1 MYWTDVI
8 NQVLIFAIMA
18 MSLNLLLGYAGQI
31 SVAHAAFAAIGGY
44 ATGYLSLKHG
54 WSIGYAMLFGVVL
67 AFGIGVLISIP
78 ALLLTSD
85 YLILLTLAVQ
95 TIILVIISSVASLG
109 GLYGLTGLPSVT
121 IFGTEL
127 LRPSDWLGPLL
138 VATILLFAALTWI
151 GQSPFGRVLRGIR
164 EDQLAT
170 QALGK
175 DVFLRKVVVFGL
187 TSAIAAFG
195 GALYGL
201 YNGTVS
207 PPLYGF
213 SLSILLVAMVVL
225 GGRGNMLGAILGAA
239 VVIGAQPFFEKVIQL
254 DPAKAALVRLLCF
267 GVLLVLVLLLR
278 PQGLLPESATPSALL
293 RRLRRGGPVG
303 APSAD
308 GRALGASAEELA
320 RVLATGAGTEQVAD
334 PEPVVE
340 IRGLRKAFG
349 GIHAV
354 DGLSF
359 DLLEGRVTGLIG
371 PNGAGKTT
379 VFNLLTG
386 AIPPDE
392 GTVTLFG
399 TDITGW
405 PIDRVARHG
414 MVRSFQDVRVFGG
427 ISVLDNVRM
436 AVPGQRGE
444 TLRDLFLT
452 PWKVISDQRRTRR
465 LAEQALGFV
474 GLVDKEH
481 LPVST
486 LPFGEQ
492 KLVALARILAADA
505 KVILL
510 DEPASGIDTEWVDR
524 MCDLIRRLRD
534 YGLTICI
541 VEHNLHVVER
551 VADRIYFMEAGRI
564 ASEGAAMEDLIQD
577 ERLVE
582 VYFGQP

>member
-1 MYWTDVI
+1 MYWTDVA
-8 NQVLIFAIMA
+8 NQVLIFAILA
-18 MSLNLLLGYAGQI
+18 MSLNLLLGYAGQV

-44 ATGYLSLKHG
+44 AAGYLSLKHG
-54 WSIGYAMLFGVVL
+54 WALGTATLVGIGM
-67 AFGIGVLISIP
+67 AFAIGVLISIP
-78 ALLLTSD
+78 ALLLSSE
-85 YLILLTLAVQ
+85 YLILLTLSVQ
-95 TIILVIISSVASLG
+95 TIILVLISSVAALG
-109 GLYGLTGLPSVT
+109 GLYGLTGLPTPNVL
-121 IFGTEL
+121 GREL
-127 LRPSDWLGPLL
+127 LRPSDWFLPLL
-138 VATILLFAALTWI
+138 VATLVLYAALSWI
-151 GQSPFGRVLRGIR
+151 GESPFGRVLRGIR

-170 QALGK
+170 QSLGK
-175 DVFLRKVVVFGL
+175 DVFVRKVVIFGL
-187 TSAIAAFG
+187 TSGIAAFG

-213 SLSILLVAMVVL
+213 TTSILLVAMVVL
-225 GGRGNMLGAILGAA
+225 GGRGNMLGSILGAG

-254 DPAKAALVRLLCF
+254 DPSKAALVRLLCF
-267 GVLLVLVLLLR
+267 GVLLVVVLMIR
-278 PQGLLPESATPSALL
+278 PQGLLQEGLTPWALAG
-293 RRLRRGGPVG
+293 RLRRR
-303 APSAD
+303 
-308 GRALGASAEELA
+308 RAVRVLPELSSEELA
-320 RVLATGAGTEQVAD
+320 AELAATAGAHRVD
-334 PEPVVE
+334 EPRSVVDVE
-340 IRGLRKAFG
+340 GVRKAFG
-349 GIHAV
+349 GIKAV

-359 DLLEGRVTGLIG
+359 ELLEGRVTGLIG

-392 GTVTLFG
+392 GTVRLFG
-399 TDITGW
+399 EDITAW

-414 MVRSFQDVRVFGG
+414 MVRSFQDVRVFPGL
-427 ISVLDNVRM
+427 SVLDNVRM

-452 PWKVISDQRRTRR
+452 PWRVVADQRRARR
-465 LAEQALGFV
+465 AAQEALGFV
-474 GLVDKEH
+474 GLAERGHVK
-481 LPVST
+481 VST

-505 KVILL
+505 KVLLL
-510 DEPASGIDTEWVDR
+510 DEPASGIDAEWVDR
-524 MCDLIRRLRD
+524 IVDIINRLRD
-534 YGLTICI
+534 HGLTICI

-564 ASEGAAMEDLIQD
+564 SAGGTMQDLVKD

>member
-8 NQVLIFAIMA
+8 NQVLIFAILA

-44 ATGYLSLKHG
+44 AAGYLSLKHG
-54 WSIGYAMLFGVVL
+54 WPMGTAILFGIGL
-67 AFGIGVLISIP
+67 AMVIGVLIAIP
-78 ALLLTSD
+78 ALLLSSE

-95 TIILVIISSVASLG
+95 TIILVIISSVAALG
-109 GLYGLTGLPSVT
+109 GLYGLTGLATVT
-121 IFGTEL
+121 VFGRDL
-127 LRPSDWLGPLL
+127 LRPSDWFLPLL
-138 VATILLFAALTWI
+138 LTTGVLYAILTWI
-151 GQSPFGRVLRGIR
+151 GESPFGRVLRGIR

-175 DVFLRKVVVFGL
+175 DVFWRKVVVFGL
-187 TSAIAAFG
+187 TSGIAAFG
-195 GALYGL
+195 GALFGL

-213 SLSILLVAMVVL
+213 SLSMLLVAMVVL

-239 VVIGAQPFFEKVIQL
+239 VVIGAQPFFEKVIEL
-254 DPAKAALVRLLCF
+254 DPDKASLWRLLSF
-267 GVLLVLVLLLR
+267 GLLLMIVLLVR
-278 PQGLLPESATPSALL
+278 PQGILPEGATPGALI
-293 RRLRRGGPVG
+293 RRLRR
-303 APSAD
+303 APRKASAD
-308 GRALGASAEELA
+308 VSAEA
-320 RVLATGAGTEQVAD
+320 LATNAALVAGTERVDVAK
-334 PEPVVE
+334 PVVE
-340 IRGLRKAFG
+340 VRDIHKSFG
-349 GIHAV
+349 GIKAV

-359 DLLEGRVTGLIG
+359 ELLEGRVTGLIG

-386 AIPPDE
+386 AIPPDT
-392 GTVTLFG
+392 GSVALFG
-399 TDITGW
+399 EDITGW

-414 MVRSFQDVRVFGG
+414 MVRSFQDVRVFSGLT
-427 ISVLDNVRM
+427 VFDNVAM
-436 AVPGQRGE
+436 ALPNQRGE
-444 TLRDLFLT
+444 TLRDLFIT
-452 PWKVISDQRRTRR
+452 PWKVVADRRRTRR
-465 LAEQALGFV
+465 LALQALSFV
-474 GLVDKEH
+474 GLDDKQYAR
-481 LPVST
+481 VST

-505 KVILL
+505 RVLLL

-524 MCDLIRRLRD
+524 MCEIIRRLRD
-534 YGLTICI
+534 HGLTVCI

-551 VADRIYFMEAGRI
+551 IADHIYFMEAGRI
-564 ASEGAAMEDLIQD
+564 SADGTMNKLVED

>member
-1 MYWTDVI
+1 MYWTDVA

-18 MSLNLLLGYAGQI
+18 MSLNLLLGYTGQI

-44 ATGYLSLKHG
+44 ASGYLALKYG
-54 WSIGYAMLFGVVL
+54 WSIGTAIVFGMVL
-67 AFGIGVLISIP
+67 AFVIGVLISIP
-78 ALLLTSD
+78 ALLLSSE
-85 YLILLTLAVQ
+85 YLILLTLSVQ
-95 TIILVIISSVASLG
+95 TIILVLISSVAALG
-109 GLYGLTGLPSVT
+109 GLYGLTGLPTPNVL
-121 IFGTEL
+121 GKEL
-127 LRPSDWLGPLL
+127 LRPSDWFMPLL
-138 VATILLFAALTWI
+138 IATGIVFAVLTWI

-170 QALGK
+170 QSLGK
-175 DVFLRKVVVFGL
+175 DVFVRKVVVFGL

-195 GALYGL
+195 GALFGL

-213 SLSILLVAMVVL
+213 SMSILLVAMVVL
-225 GGRGNMLGAILGAA
+225 GGRGNMLGSVLGAG
-239 VVIGAQPFFEKVIQL
+239 VVIGAQPFFEKVIEL
-254 DPAKAALVRLLCF
+254 EPSKAALVRLLCF
-267 GVLLVLVLLLR
+267 GLLLVIVLMVR
-278 PQGLLPESATPSALL
+278 PQGLLPEGATPGALIG
-293 RRLRRGGPVG
+293 RLRRRRNPE
-303 APSAD
+303 AASA
-308 GRALGASAEELA
+308 LSAEELA
-320 RVLATGAGTEQVAD
+320 TELAAGAGTQQIEDAR
-334 PEPVVE
+334 PVVE
-340 IRGLRKAFG
+340 VDGVRKSFG
-349 GIHAV
+349 GIKAV

-359 DLLEGRVTGLIG
+359 ELLEGRVTGLIG

-392 GTVTLFG
+392 GTVRLYG
-399 TDITGW
+399 EDITAW

-414 MVRSFQDVRVFGG
+414 MVRSFQDVRAFPGMT
-427 ISVLDNVRM
+427 VLDNVRM
-436 AVPGQRGE
+436 AVPNQRGE

-452 PWKVISDQRRTRR
+452 PWRVIADQRRTRE
-465 LAEQALGFV
+465 LAQRALGFV
-474 GLVDKEH
+474 GLADRQHVT
-481 LPVST
+481 VAT

-505 KVILL
+505 KVLLL
-510 DEPASGIDTEWVDR
+510 DEPASGIDAQWVDR
-524 MCDLIRRLRD
+524 MVEIIRRMRD
-534 YGLTICI
+534 HGLTICI

-564 ASEGAAMEDLIQD
+564 SAGGTMQELVED

>member
-1 MYWTDVI
+1 MYWTDVA

-18 MSLNLLLGYAGQI
+18 MSLNLLLGYAGQV

-44 ATGYLSLKHG
+44 AAGYLSLKHG
-54 WSIGYAMLFGVVL
+54 WSVSTATLVGVGM
-67 AFGIGVLISIP
+67 AFAIGVLISIP
-78 ALLLTSD
+78 ALLLSSA
-85 YLILLTLAVQ
+85 YLILLTLSVQ
-95 TIILVIISSVASLG
+95 TIILVLISSIAALG
-109 GLYGLTGLPSVT
+109 GLYGLTGLPTPSVL
-121 IFGTEL
+121 GHQL
-127 LRPSDWLGPLL
+127 LRPSDWFLPLL
-138 VATILLFAALTWI
+138 VATAVLYGVLSWI
-151 GQSPFGRVLRGIR
+151 GESPFGRVLRGIR

-170 QALGK
+170 QSLGK
-175 DVFLRKVVVFGL
+175 DVFLRKVVIFGL

-213 SLSILLVAMVVL
+213 TTSILLVAMVVL
-225 GGRGNMLGAILGAA
+225 GGRGNMLGSILGAG

-254 DPAKAALVRLLCF
+254 DPSKAALVRLLCF
-267 GVLLVLVLLLR
+267 GVLLVVVLLVR
-278 PQGLLPESATPSALL
+278 PQGLLPEGATPWALAGRLL
-293 RRLRRGGPVG
+293 RRRRT
-303 APSAD
+303 
-308 GRALGASAEELA
+308 ALMPELSAEELA
-320 RVLATGAGTEQVAD
+320 HELAVAAHAEHVD
-334 PEPVVE
+334 EPTAVVE
-340 IRGLRKAFG
+340 VEGVRKSFG
-349 GIHAV
+349 GIKAV

-359 DLLEGRVTGLIG
+359 ELLKGRVTGLIG

-392 GTVTLFG
+392 GTVRLFG
-399 TDITGW
+399 EDITAW

-414 MVRSFQDVRVFGG
+414 MVRSFQDVRVLPGL
-427 ISVLDNVRM
+427 SVLDNVRM

-444 TLRDLFLT
+444 SLRDLFLT
-452 PWKVISDQRRTRR
+452 PWRVIADQRRTRG
-465 LAEQALGFV
+465 AAAKALGFV
-474 GLVDKEH
+474 GLAERGHVK
-481 LPVST
+481 VST

-505 KVILL
+505 EVLLL
-510 DEPASGIDTEWVDR
+510 DEPASGMDIEWVDR
-524 MCDLIRRLRD
+524 MVDIIIRLRD
-534 YGLTICI
+534 HGLTICI

-551 VADRIYFMEAGRI
+551 VADLIYFMEAGRI
-564 ASEGAAMEDLIQD
+564 SAGGTMQELAED